1 LQGRFADHLALEGT
15 VRLRLKLLQK
25 QRGAPVGRFALL
37 DSDQTERDPQ
47 RAKRARKLAADN
59 RIMILW
65 QRPCFEAMLLRHLAS
80 KVANRPLNTPRAV
93 KALEKEWPE
102 YKKPMTRAKLA
113 LRIDRDAVL
122 RAAGVEA
129 DLQALLLYIGLR

>member
-1 LQGRFADHLALEGT
+1 LFPEQLCSKFVPVLHGLQGRFADHLALEGT

-59 RIMILW
+59 RIMIL
-65 QRPCFEAMLLRHLAS
+65 
-80 KVANRPLNTPRAV
+80 
-93 KALEKEWPE
+93 
-102 YKKPMTRAKLA
+102 
-113 LRIDRDAVL
+113 
-122 RAAGVEA
+122 
-129 DLQALLLYIGLR
+129 